1 MSDVTYRRYLD
12 NLSNIKKYMP
22 FDTLADMTKQKYQE
36 VLNEF
41 SKTHA
46 KATTKRFHTHVRA
59 AILDSLDEKIIFTD
73 FTRNP
78 VIKGEKEG
86 KKKKRSI

>member
-46 KATTKRFHTHVRA
+46 KATTK
-59 AILDSLDEKIIFTD
+59 DSTLM
-73 FTRNP
+73 
-78 VIKGEKEG
+78 
-86 KKKKRSI
+86 